1 MRLLLFALVPAP
13 LFAQPPGWAVGW
25 GGLDPANA
33 DSAGNLREERDEA
46 RAQLAR
52 CLQGEDAALKGT
64 KKWPFRTRPE
74 TPLWPFLLG
83 GISLVLLGAVC
94 LWQTRRPPDAPGGK
108 FLSIEPDLRVPLR
121 GRRQAAQTAQ
131 AEMQH
136 AGSWAAALCGR
147 PVVLVRALC
156 SRVSTRCRPSEVL
169 KACRRKAS
177 RLVPN
182 MPGTIQNCQCSG
194 RIGDIAKLGFA
205 APARALVSGCSS
217 CAAKMR
223 KTLRGF
229 WRSDDWD
236 LDEEPG
242 LETPVLWRQRAQSA
256 RQALQKAQAQL
267 ERCLAEAAQ
276 RVEETR
282 KKAELA
288 EAENARLVKQM
299 AEWKLRAEA
308 AEQLARKSRGEVEE
322 LKASFKKAEETA
334 SKARQELQS
343 ARRRAEVAE
352 TIAARTSRVRDVR
365 GERESQEDRS
375 TSRTRKLDLEAGS
388 QPGTPHASPSPRPS
402 LTKASSPSIS
412 TKAGSQPGTP
422 RQSAQDQP
430 VRAARR
436 PTAKARAARLLTAG
450 SSTSSLGLGPISLED
465 ATKEFHRSSS
475 GPAGTQATGRDEKT
489 ASHEFSYNRALA
501 MLKFAETRAGGS
513 GVPSATSSMQSLP
526 GRVEETLQGLAPVKS
541 SKSGSSAQRFMRV
554 PRLSSDGGGG

>member
-1 MRLLLFALVPAP
+1 MRLLLFSLVPA
-13 LFAQPPGWAVGW
+13 LLLAQPPGWAVGW

-52 CLQGEDAALKGT
+52 CLQGEDAALKGPGKT
-64 KKWPFRTRPE
+64 DWPFRKRPE
-74 TPLWPFLLG
+74 TPVWPFLLG

-94 LWQTRRPPDAPGGK
+94 LWQTRRPPVATGGK

-131 AEMQH
+131 EMQH
-136 AGSWAAALCGR
+136 GSWADFCR
-147 PVVLVRALC
+147 PVVLLRALR
-156 SRVSTRCRPSEVL
+156 SRLSPMRCRPSEIL
-169 KACRRKAS
+169 EACRRKAW
-177 RLVPN
+177 RLVPS
-182 MPGTIQNCQCSG
+182 MPGATQNCECSG
-194 RIGDIAKLGFA
+194 RIGDISAKLGAFA

-223 KTLRGF
+223 KILRGF

-282 KKAELA
+282 KKAEAA
-288 EAENARLVKQM
+288 EAENLRLAKQL
-299 AEWKLRAEA
+299 AEWKSRAEA

-352 TIAARTSRVRDVR
+352 TIAVRTARVRDVR
-365 GERESQEDRS
+365 GERQSQEDRS
-375 TSRTRKLDLEAGS
+375 TSRTRKLDLEARS

-402 LTKASSPSIS
+402 LTKASSPSTS
-412 TKAGSQPGTP
+412 TKDKAGSQPGTP

-436 PTAKARAARLLTAG
+436 PTAKARAARLPTEG
-450 SSTSSLGLGPISLED
+450 SSTSSLGPISLED
-465 ATKEFHRSSS
+465 VPKEFHRSSS
-475 GPAGTQATGRDEKT
+475 GPAGTQAREEKT

-541 SKSGSSAQRFMRV
+541 SKSGSSAQRFTRV
-554 PRLSSDGGGG
+554 PRLSLDGGGG

>member
-1 MRLLLFALVPAP
+1 V
-13 LFAQPPGWAVGW
+13 
-25 GGLDPANA
+25 
-33 DSAGNLREERDEA
+33 
-46 RAQLAR
+46 
-52 CLQGEDAALKGT
+52 
-64 KKWPFRTRPE
+64 
-74 TPLWPFLLG
+74 
-83 GISLVLLGAVC
+83 VLL
-94 LWQTRRPPDAPGGK
+94 
-108 FLSIEPDLRVPLR
+108 
-121 GRRQAAQTAQ
+121 
-131 AEMQH
+131 
-136 AGSWAAALCGR
+136 
-147 PVVLVRALC
+147 RALR
-156 SRVSTRCRPSEVL
+156 SRLSTRCRPSEIL
-169 KACRRKAS
+169 KACRRKAW

-182 MPGTIQNCQCSG
+182 MPGAIHNCQCSG
-194 RIGDIAKLGFA
+194 RIGDISAKLGAFA
-205 APARALVSGCSS
+205 ALARALVSGCSS
-217 CAAKMR
+217 CAAKMK

-308 AEQLARKSRGEVEE
+308 AEQLSRKSRVEVEE

-352 TIAARTSRVRDVR
+352 TIAARTSRVRDLR

-412 TKAGSQPGTP
+412 TKDKAGSQPGTP

-436 PTAKARAARLLTAG
+436 PTAKARAARLLSAG
-450 SSTSSLGLGPISLED
+450 SSTMSLED
-465 ATKEFHRSSS
+465 VTKEFQVRRSSS
-475 GPAGTQATGRDEKT
+475 GPAGTQAREEKTGT

-554 PRLSSDGGGG
+554 PRLSSDGGSG